1 MKNYKKRT
9 ETAIL
14 LTSGAVLVAL
24 FVCTIT
30 MRWTMTDQ
38 TPFIMDELVDMQIGV
53 QFARGVQL
61 YGTQPLERT
70 PLMTILVGL
79 FTDSSEG
86 SFVTAVSGRR
96 LMWVAMILIAL
107 GTYLIAYNVLGA
119 RIAPMALVLL
129 FSFSSF
135 LDRSF
140 RIRADVISTLMSL
153 PALFLVTASVL
164 TPLRLAFAGL
174 FLGMALLTTQKALY
188 FVIAFAVA
196 LIGRHIRRY
205 GFRLFMLKRILVDG
219 LISAGGFLVPVG
231 AIVAWAKLNDC
242 LEEFVQQC
250 FFWALDVGFATDV
263 YASAIKYLWQ
273 SLERN
278 PVFWLLAMIG
288 IIALLLESM
297 RRVAPPEK
305 ETSNSADTIAP
316 SIALGLWSLTLV
328 LLYWQHKTKF
338 PYIFVNVAP
347 CLAICGALP
356 LGRLWLGALLP
367 PRFPDWK
374 HITLLAG
381 FIFFFVYSPY
391 LHHER
396 NLKEGRIG
404 RQADV
409 MNRVDK
415 ITDPEDNVF
424 DGTGV
429 IVCRGKAT
437 PYSITSRWVMERRAG
452 AKYNVIDWLRKSEP
466 KVMLKSYR
474 IKRLSSK
481 ERRFVDSRFVK
492 DWDIVY
498 AVGSSV
504 SHKGKTPTAKNV
516 ELLATTDYA
525 IIANDR
531 KNVRIDGKTPAEIER
546 LSAGYHRIVVEGK
559 AQKVVIK
566 YARAHKTPRPRT
578 INKSRFFP
586 SYAQ

>member
-1 MKNYKKRT
+1 M
-9 ETAIL
+9 I
-14 LTSGAVLVAL
+14 
-24 FVCTIT
+24 
-30 MRWTMTDQ
+30 
-38 TPFIMDELVDMQIGV
+38 
-53 QFARGVQL
+53 
-61 YGTQPLERT
+61 
-70 PLMTILVGL
+70 GL

-86 SFVTAVSGRR
+86 SFATAVTARQ
-96 LMWVAMILIAL
+96 LMWAAMILIAL
-107 GTYLIAYNVLGA
+107 CTYLIAYNVLGA
-119 RIAPMALVLL
+119 RIAPLSLVLL

-164 TPLRLAFAGL
+164 TPLRLAFAGF

-205 GFRLFMLKRILVDG
+205 GFQLFMLRRILVDG

-231 AIVAWAKLNDC
+231 AIVAWAKLSGC
-242 LEEFVQQC
+242 LEEFIQQC
-250 FFWALDVGFATDV
+250 VYWALDVGFVNEAYT
-263 YASAIKYLWQ
+263 STIKYLWQ

-288 IIALLLESM
+288 IIALLLESL
-297 RRVAPPEK
+297 RRAAPQEKEICNTANTVAPGM
-305 ETSNSADTIAP
+305 
-316 SIALGLWSLTLV
+316 ALGLWSLTLV

-356 LGRLWLGALLP
+356 LGRIWLGTILP

-374 HITLLAG
+374 HLTLLAG
-381 FIFFFVYSPY
+381 FMYFFMYTPY

-409 MNRVDK
+409 MNRVDS
-415 ITDPEDNVF
+415 ITDPEDKVF
-424 DGTGV
+424 DGVGV
-429 IVCRGKAT
+429 VVSRGKAT

-481 ERRFVDSRFVK
+481 ERRFIKSRFVK

-498 AVGSSV
+498 VVGSSV
-504 SHKGKTPTAKNV
+504 SHKGNAPTAKKI

-525 IIANDR
+525 IIASDR
-531 KNVRIDGKTPAEIER
+531 NNVRIDGKVPREIEH
-546 LSAGYHRIVVEGK
+546 LSAGYHRVVIEGN
-559 AQKVVIK
+559 AQTVVIK
-566 YARAHKTPRPRT
+566 YAQAHKMSKPRT
-578 INKSRFFP
+578 INKFRFFP